1 MNAARLDAILVAGLG
16 GAAVLQLVSEHASP
30 VVWLVAAA
38 VIAPLGVRRRFP
50 IAACLAV
57 LAADVGMWALGWH
70 LVGDAAAGLAVYSGA
85 RYARWPK
92 SLAALAAAQL
102 WVGAVLLAGNVDD
115 WTDVLGAAPVMAGI
129 WWLGVMVH
137 RNRHQTALLRALA
150 DRLRHEQA
158 ANARRAV
165 VEERAR
171 IARELHDTVSH
182 HLTAIAVQAHA
193 SRLSVA
199 EEPEWAAGGL
209 EHIARSAGAALDDM
223 RLMLDLLRPDEN
235 DAQAPTLADLDGLF
249 ADARRAGLRLET
261 ETGPPPADLSG
272 AVQTSVYRVVQESL
286 TNVIK
291 HAGAVAVRIRLA
303 YGAEEVV
310 VTVENDPGTPAG
322 GPAGAVPG
330 AGAGLAGMRA
340 RVAAFGGRLTA
351 GPGPSGGFLV
361 SAVIPVRG
369 GEAHP

>member
-1 MNAARLDAILVAGLG
+1 MKAARLDAILVAGLG
-16 GAAVLQLVSEHASP
+16 GAAVLQLAYEHASP
-30 VVWLVAAA
+30 AVWLVAAA
-38 VIAPLGVRRRFP
+38 VVLPLGARRRFP
-50 IAACLAV
+50 LTVCLAV
-57 LAADVGMWALGWH
+57 LAADLGIWTLGWH

-85 RYARWPK
+85 RYARWPR

-102 WVGAVLLAGNVDD
+102 WVGSVLLAGNVDD

-129 WWLGVMVH
+129 WGLGVMVH

-171 IARELHDTVSH
+171 IARELHDMVSH
-182 HLTAIAVQAHA
+182 HLTSIVVQTHA
-193 SRLSVA
+193 ARLSVA
-199 EEPEWAAGGL
+199 DEPERAADGL
-209 EHIARSAGAALDDM
+209 EHIARSAGAALHDM
-223 RLMLDLLRPDEN
+223 RLLLDLLRPDEH
-235 DAQAPTLADLDGLF
+235 DAHSPTLADLDALF
-249 ADARRAGLRLET
+249 ADARRAGLRLAT
-261 ETGPPPADLSG
+261 EAGPPPADLSH
-272 AVQTSVYRVVQESL
+272 AVQTSVYRILQESL

-291 HAGAVAVRIRLA
+291 HAGAVAVQVRLA

-310 VTVENDPGTPAG
+310 VTVENDPGTPV
-322 GPAGAVPG
+322 GAVPG

-351 GPGPSGGFLV
+351 GPGPSGGFRV
-361 SAVIPVRG
+361 SAVIPVCS
-369 GEAHP
+369 GEANP